1 MTSLNKLPFLF
12 LIIITVIIGAATI
25 VEDFYTTQFVTQY
38 CYSAT
43 WFRILW
49 IAASASAVWVILKC
63 KLWKRIE
70 LMLLHLSLLVILCG
84 ALTTAL
90 TSSKGMIH
98 LRQNQPKR
106 IFNIP
111 EKGIEALP
119 FILCLD
125 SFRIEYYPG
134 TDAPSDFVS
143 YITFTDTKG
152 ERIKSTEIS
161 MNNISTLNGYRFY
174 QSSYDEDY
182 RGSWLTVNY
191 DPWGTGITY
200 TGYVLLAFSMF
211 MTLISKKE
219 NFRRLLRHPAL
230 KRGSAFLVGLLVCL
244 QPCLAENA
252 GSEAAGTDRP
262 LAVIKAAQAEKFKS
276 RQIIYNDR
284 VAPLNTLARD
294 FTRKLT
300 GSNSFRGLSAE
311 QVMISWMLYPEEWQ
325 HVKMIKIKSEQLRMT
340 LGLEDEFASFADF
353 FDEKG
358 DYRLSKL
365 YETCRGS
372 HSKLE
377 KAIRET
383 DEKVGIL
390 LMLTNG
396 TLIKPLPEDHSVKPL
411 SDNKIKAELIYNS
424 IPFSK
429 ILFMFNLTAGLLLF
443 FTMLYTMLNS
453 RKAGADTRWIYAAG
467 SYSLYVVT
475 LFHLV
480 GYCLRW
486 YISGTLPLT
495 NGFETMQF
503 VALCAL
509 LISCALHR
517 MFRFT
522 LPFGFILSGFILLVS
537 YLGEINPQITPLMP
551 VLVSPW
557 LSSHVSMIMIS
568 YSLFAFIMLNGVTA
582 LCLMMCRNKS
592 KDPEAERNRHERIET
607 LTVLSRL
614 MLYPATFMLAAGIF
628 LGAVWANVSWGSYW
642 SWDAKEVWALVT
654 MLVYGFAF
662 HRSAFPAFRN
672 PKTFHIYMV
681 VAFLCVIMTYF
692 GVNYWLGG
700 MHSYAG

>member
-1 MTSLNKLPFLF
+1 MKW
-12 LIIITVIIGAATI
+12 
-25 VEDFYTTQFVTQY
+25 

-43 WFRILW
+43 WFRVLW
-49 IAASASAVWVILKC
+49 VAASLSAVWVIWKS
-63 KLWKRIE
+63 KLWKRLE

-84 ALTTAL
+84 ALTTVL
-90 TSSKGMIH
+90 TSRKGMIH
-98 LRQNQPKR
+98 LRQNRPECM
-106 IFNIP
+106 FNIP
-111 EKGIEALP
+111 EKGVESLP

-125 SFRIEYYPG
+125 SFRIEHYPG

-152 ERIKSTEIS
+152 NKIKNTEIS
-161 MNNISTLNGYRFY
+161 MNNISTLDGYRLY
-174 QSSYDEDY
+174 QSSYDDDF

-200 TGYVLLAFSMF
+200 TGYVLLAVSML
-211 MTLISKKE
+211 MTLLSRKE

-230 KRGSAFLVGLLVCL
+230 KRGSAFLVGLLACL

-252 GSEAAGTDRP
+252 ESETAGTDRP

-276 RQIIYNDR
+276 RQVIYNDR
-284 VAPLNTLARD
+284 VAPLNTLALD

-300 GSNSFRGLSAE
+300 GSSSFRRLSAE

-325 HVKMIKIKSEQLRMT
+325 HVKMIKIKNEELRTT
-340 LGLEDEFASFADF
+340 LGLENEFACFADF
-353 FDEKG
+353 FDGNG

-365 YETCRGS
+365 YETHRGS

-377 KAIRET
+377 KAIREA

-396 TLIKPLPEDHSVKPL
+396 TLIKPLPEDNSVKPL
-411 SDNKIKAELIYNS
+411 SDNKIKAELLYNS

-443 FTMLYTMLNS
+443 FIMLYAMLNG
-453 RKAGADTRWIYAAG
+453 RKAKAYIHGIYTG
-467 SYSLYVVT
+467 ESVCLYAST
-475 LFHLV
+475 LFHLA

-503 VALCAL
+503 VALCTL

-517 MFRFT
+517 PFRFT
-522 LPFGFILSGFILLVS
+522 LPFGFMLSGFILLVS

-557 LSSHVSMIMIS
+557 LSSHVSMIMVS

-582 LCLMMCRNKS
+582 LCLMMCCRKS
-592 KDPEAERNRHERIET
+592 KDPEAERNRHEQIET